1 MKCAKNK
8 IGTDEKKPKNW
19 GALPYKNFSRKW
31 KRTEWIGLP
40 KNMVYPDV
48 QFIAE
53 QNWQKK
59 QKNCFVTSDKNKYG
73 TME

>member
-1 MKCAKNK
+1 MCQNK

-19 GALPYKNFSRKW
+19 GALPYRISA
-31 KRTEWIGLP
+31 ESGSEQSESDLP

-53 QNWQKK
+53 
-59 QKNCFVTSDKNKYG
+59 
-73 TME
+73 